1 MSGSGRHTG
10 SMNVIPP
17 YEPLLDVKAVARI
30 LGLHPGTVMRLARAG
45 RFPAF
50 RYSRH
55 WRFRKEDVSRWIEK
69 QAFVARPQKPH
80 PADNVALESGLV

>member
-1 MSGSGRHTG
+1 
-10 SMNVIPP
+10 MNDPPP
-17 YEPLLDVKAVARI
+17 YEPLLDVKAVAQI

-45 RFPAF
+45 TLPAL

-69 QAFVARPQKPH
+69 QAFVARPAKPL
-80 PADNVALESGLV
+80 PTDNVA